1 MTRLAHHTHTHSC
14 GRAAGPSTLT
24 PKPSEREPQ
33 RTRCQRD
40 VDGRMDAQAR
50 AGADVVS
57 PSDMMDGRVGAI
69 RSALDAEGFTHV
81 AIMSYTAKYA
91 SAFYGPFRD
100 ALASA
105 PAKGE
110 GRKIPKDKAEYQQDP
125 ANVREALREAK
136 LDVAEGADIMMV
148 KPGMPYLDVIRAL
161 KSNFDLPI
169 SAYHVSGEYAM
180 LKAAAERGWLDERA
194 AVLEAL
200 MCFRRAGADIVL
212 TYYAA
217 QAAKWMAGE

>member
-1 MTRLAHHTHTHSC
+1 MRKGSQNGGLF
-14 GRAAGPSTLT
+14 
-24 PKPSEREPQ
+24 
-33 RTRCQRD
+33 
-40 VDGRMDAQAR
+40 VQAR

-69 RSALDAEGFTHV
+69 RSALDAEGFTNV
-81 AIMSYTAKYA
+81 AIMAYTAKYA

-105 PAKGE
+105 PATSS
-110 GRKIPKDKAEYQQDP
+110 GRIIPKNKAEYQQDP
-125 ANVREALREAK
+125 ANIREALREAK

-161 KSNFDLPI
+161 KQNFDLPI

-180 LKAAAERGWLDERA
+180 LKAAAERGWLNERDS
-194 AVLEAL
+194 VLETL

-212 TYYAA
+212 TYYAM
-217 QAAKWMAGE
+217 QAAKWMAGEK